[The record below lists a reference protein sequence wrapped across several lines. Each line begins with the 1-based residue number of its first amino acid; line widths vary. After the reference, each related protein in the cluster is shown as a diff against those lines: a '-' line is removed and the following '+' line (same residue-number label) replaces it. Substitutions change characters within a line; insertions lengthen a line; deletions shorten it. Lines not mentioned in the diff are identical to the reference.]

1 MWTCKSCLPDFAMR
15 CLASTVWLLSLENR
29 QGHGRG
35 EEKLGRRTG
44 GLVGG
49 RQTWQ
54 TLLHNK
60 NKPSSLITALRYLL
74 SWFVWLTR
82 ATFPPLCCSVFFV
95 LVLFFSFFFFGPAPV
110 YLFIYFGARCSSLPT
125 PYGCRSNNVKH
136 FALAS
141 FCNLQFPNVRPVES
155 WSDNGHALPPVVFVP
170 PYLPSINAT
179 AGVSCNN
186 TCTSELPAWER
197 QRERRGSRESRRGSR
212 GWRLRLERKRR
223 TRGGEGEKKT
233 IKNCGGMPWWAC
245 VGSAMWASHVS

>member
-1 MWTCKSCLPDFAMR
+1 MWTCKSCLPDSAKR
-15 CLASTVWLLSLENR
+15 CLASAVWLLSLENR

-44 GLVGG
+44 GPGRGAVGG
-49 RQTWQ
+49 QTWQ
-54 TLLHNK
+54 TLSHNK

-74 SWFVWLTR
+74 SWFVLLTR
-82 ATFPPLCCSVFFV
+82 ATFPPSCRLCVFCFG
-95 LVLFFSFFFFGPAPV
+95 SFFFLGRPALV
-110 YLFIYFGARCSSLPT
+110 YLFIYFGARRSSLPT

-197 QRERRGSRESRRGSR
+197 ERESRRGSR
-212 GWRLRLERKRR
+212 GWRLRLGRKRR
-223 TRGGEGEKKT
+223 MSGGEGEEKK
-233 IKNCGGMPWWAC
+233 KNN
-245 VGSAMWASHVS
+245 